1 MEGLA
6 KDKWEKEG
14 SCWETWKRKGE
25 ASSFGLVELEHER
38 VLCEWA
44 FSAMRLISSRFL
56 PK

>member
-1 MEGLA
+1 MEGVA

-14 SCWETWKRKGE
+14 SRWETWKKKGE
-25 ASSFGLVELEHER
+25 ASLFGLVELEHER

-44 FSAMRLISSRFL
+44 FSATGLIFYRCL